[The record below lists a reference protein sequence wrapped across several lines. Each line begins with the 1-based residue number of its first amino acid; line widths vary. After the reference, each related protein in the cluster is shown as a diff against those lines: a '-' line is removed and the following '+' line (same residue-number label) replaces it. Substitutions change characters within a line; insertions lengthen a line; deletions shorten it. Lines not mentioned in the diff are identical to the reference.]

1 MEKYLA
7 TAMKRYRL
15 KENYYIYISSHY
27 IIGKY
32 NENTKVFED
41 ENGNNYLNILD
52 SNSFLKNNM
61 GLFFNIISLKDLNSV
76 VEEENLTLKE
86 KISEFEDLT
95 KSAIILSINDGTDSK
110 RLITINLEKLIYMED
125 RGYFDEEEEYEE
137 YDENDENDENMTLE
151 IEKLILDIICDKY
164 SIDELKEIK
173 SDLTKVYKD
182 IESAIDTI
190 DLKSEGTL
198 LEEETTQ
205 KSEKNGLAT
214 DSDTKQICTFKD
226 IDIDD
231 IFLKVTK
238 SLICQDE
245 AARRLIVEMVRK
257 EMNPIKK
264 KEGILL
270 VGATGVGKTK
280 LATLV
285 SKYFERPFKKINAT
299 SLTVPGYEGRDIEEE
314 LWRLYESC
322 GYDLE
327 KTEQAI
333 IFFDEIDK
341 KSSDK
346 NSDISGKGVLN
357 LLLPFIEG
365 SVYEATDNM
374 HSKKRTVKIDTSNM
388 IVLLAG
394 AYTDVLNNLVENGKV
409 GFNGSVGKIK
419 REATAK
425 DFVKKGLVPDEL
437 VGRIS
442 IIKLKDF
449 YAEEIKKVMLEGSD
463 SAIKIQEKIFAELG
477 VKLTFTDA
485 YSYLIAKRAEE
496 RGTGARGLN
505 AIIDESTWC
514 AFDEVYKK
522 ANRGI
527 YSEVILTDKT
537 VSDPSN
543 FQLVKK

>member
-7 TAMKRYRL
+7 TAMKTYRL

-76 VEEENLTLKE
+76 VEEEILKKKK

-137 YDENDENDENMTLE
+137 DDENMSPE
-151 IEKLILDIICDKY
+151 IEELILDIIYDKY

-173 SDLTKVYKD
+173 SSLIKTYND

-190 DLKSEGTL
+190 DLKVEGTL
-198 LEEETTQ
+198 LDEETTQ
-205 KSEKNGLAT
+205 ESEKNSLVI
-214 DSDTKQICTFKD
+214 DSETKQICTYKD

-231 IFLKVTK
+231 VFLKVTE

-299 SLTVPGYEGRDIEEE
+299 SLTVPGYIGRDIEEE
-314 LWRLYESC
+314 LWDLYESC

-333 IFFDEIDK
+333 ISFDEIDK
-341 KSSDK
+341 KSSNK

-374 HSKKRTVKIDTSNM
+374 HSKKRTVKIDTSKM

-419 REATAK
+419 REVTAK

-514 AFDEVYKK
+514 AFDEIYKK
-522 ANRGI
+522 DNRGI
-527 YSEVILTDKT
+527 YSEVILTEKT

>member
-1 MEKYLA
+1 
-7 TAMKRYRL
+7 MKRYRL

-76 VEEENLTLKE
+76 VEEEILTLKE

-137 YDENDENDENMTLE
+137 DDENMSPE
-151 IEKLILDIICDKY
+151 IEELILDIIYDKY

-173 SDLTKVYKD
+173 SSLIKTYND

-190 DLKSEGTL
+190 DLKVEGTL
-198 LEEETTQ
+198 LDEETTQ
-205 KSEKNGLAT
+205 ESEKNSLVI
-214 DSDTKQICTFKD
+214 DSETKQICTYKD

-231 IFLKVTK
+231 VFLKVTE

-299 SLTVPGYEGRDIEEE
+299 SLTVPGYIGRDIEEE
-314 LWRLYESC
+314 LWDLYESC

-333 IFFDEIDK
+333 ISFEENDK
-341 KSSDK
+341 KSSNK

-374 HSKKRTVKIDTSNM
+374 HSKKRTVKIDTSKM

-419 REATAK
+419 REVTAK

-514 AFDEVYKK
+514 AFDEIYKK
-522 ANRGI
+522 DNRGI
-527 YSEVILTDKT
+527 YSEVILTEKT

>member
-7 TAMKRYRL
+7 TAMKRYKL
-15 KENYYIYISSHY
+15 KENYYLYVSSHY
-27 IIGKY
+27 IIGNY
-32 NENTKVFED
+32 NEQTNVFED

-52 SNSFLKNNM
+52 SNSFLKNI

-86 KISEFEDLT
+86 KLDKFEDLA
-95 KSAIILSINDGTDSK
+95 KSSMILSLNDGTDSK
-110 RLITINLEKLIYMED
+110 RLITINLEKLIDMED
-125 RGYFDEEEEYEE
+125 SGYFDEEEEYEE
-137 YDENDENDENMTLE
+137 DNENMSPE
-151 IEKLILDIICDKY
+151 IEELILDIVCDKY
-164 SIDELKEIK
+164 DIEELKELK
-173 SDLTKVYKD
+173 RSLTKVYND

-190 DLKSEGTL
+190 DLKVEGPL

-205 KSEKNGLAT
+205 ESEKNSLVT
-214 DSDTKQICTFKD
+214 DSETKQICTYKD

-231 IFLKVTK
+231 VFLKVTE

-299 SLTVPGYEGRDIEEE
+299 SLTVPGYIGRDIEEE
-314 LWRLYESC
+314 LWDLYESC

-341 KSSDK
+341 KSSNK

>member
-7 TAMKRYRL
+7 TAMKRYKL
-15 KENYYIYISSHY
+15 KENYYLYVSSHY
-27 IIGKY
+27 IIGNY
-32 NENTKVFED
+32 NEQTKVFED

-52 SNSFLKNNM
+52 SNSFLKNI

-86 KISEFEDLT
+86 KLDKFEDLA
-95 KSAIILSINDGTDSK
+95 KSSMILSLNDGTDSK
-110 RLITINLEKLIYMED
+110 RLVTINLEKLIDMED
-125 RGYFDEEEEYEE
+125 SGYFDEEEEYEE
-137 YDENDENDENMTLE
+137 DNENMSPE
-151 IEKLILDIICDKY
+151 IEELILDIVCDKY
-164 SIDELKEIK
+164 DIEELKEIK
-173 SDLTKVYKD
+173 SSLIKTYND

-190 DLKSEGTL
+190 DLKVEGTL

-205 KSEKNGLAT
+205 ELKRLSLVT
-214 DSDTKQICTFKD
+214 DDGTKKVYSCKD

-231 IFLKVTK
+231 VFLKVTE

-299 SLTVPGYEGRDIEEE
+299 SLTVPGYVGRDIEEE
-314 LWRLYESC
+314 LWGLYESC

-341 KSSDK
+341 KSSNK

-449 YAEEIKKVMLEGSD
+449 YAEEIKKVMLEGND
-463 SAIKIQEKIFAELG
+463 SAIKVQEKIFAELG

-514 AFDEVYKK
+514 AFDEIYKK

>member
-7 TAMKRYRL
+7 TAMKRYKL
-15 KENYYIYISSHY
+15 KENYYLYVSSHY
-27 IIGKY
+27 IIGNY
-32 NENTKVFED
+32 NEQTKVFED
-41 ENGNNYLNILD
+41 EFGNNYLNILD
-52 SNSFLKNNM
+52 SNSFLKNI

-86 KISEFEDLT
+86 KLDKFEDLA
-95 KSAIILSINDGTDSK
+95 KSSMILSLNDGTDSK
-110 RLITINLEKLIYMED
+110 RLITINLEKLIDMED
-125 RGYFDEEEEYEE
+125 SGYFDEEEEYEE
-137 YDENDENDENMTLE
+137 DNENMSPE
-151 IEKLILDIICDKY
+151 IEELILDIVCDKY
-164 SIDELKEIK
+164 DIEELKEIK
-173 SDLTKVYKD
+173 RSLTKVYND

-190 DLKSEGTL
+190 DLKVEGPL

-205 KSEKNGLAT
+205 ESEKNSLVT
-214 DSDTKQICTFKD
+214 DSETKQICTYKD

-231 IFLKVTK
+231 VFLKVTE

-285 SKYFERPFKKINAT
+285 SKYFERPFKKINTT
-299 SLTVPGYEGRDIEEE
+299 SLTVPGYIGRDIEEE
-314 LWRLYESC
+314 LWDLYESC

-341 KSSDK
+341 KSSNK

>member
-7 TAMKRYRL
+7 TAMKRYKL
-15 KENYYIYISSHY
+15 KENYYLYVSSHY
-27 IIGKY
+27 IIGNY
-32 NENTKVFED
+32 NEQTNVFED

-52 SNSFLKNNM
+52 SNSFFKNM
-61 GLFFNIISLKDLNSV
+61 GLFFNIILLKDLNSV
-76 VEEENLTLKE
+76 VEENLTLKE
-86 KISEFEDLT
+86 KLDKFEDLA
-95 KSAIILSINDGTDSK
+95 KSSMILSLNDGTDSK
-110 RLITINLEKLIYMED
+110 RLVTINLEKLIDMED
-125 RGYFDEEEEYEE
+125 SGYFDEEEEYEE
-137 YDENDENDENMTLE
+137 DNENMSPE
-151 IEKLILDIICDKY
+151 IEELILDIVCDKY
-164 SIDELKEIK
+164 DIEELKEIK
-173 SDLTKVYKD
+173 RSLTKVYND

-190 DLKSEGTL
+190 DLKVEGPL

-205 KSEKNGLAT
+205 ELKKLSLVT
-214 DSDTKQICTFKD
+214 DDGTKKVYSCKD

-231 IFLKVTK
+231 VFLKVTE

-299 SLTVPGYEGRDIEEE
+299 SLTVPGYIGRDIEEE
-314 LWRLYESC
+314 LWDLYESC

-341 KSSDK
+341 KSSNK

>member
-7 TAMKRYRL
+7 TAMKRYKL
-15 KENYYIYISSHY
+15 KENYYLYVSSHY
-27 IIGKY
+27 IIGNY
-32 NENTKVFED
+32 NEQTNVFED

-52 SNSFLKNNM
+52 SNSFFKNM
-61 GLFFNIISLKDLNSV
+61 GLFFNIILLKDLNSV
-76 VEEENLTLKE
+76 VEENLTLKE
-86 KISEFEDLT
+86 KLDKFEDLA
-95 KSAIILSINDGTDSK
+95 KSSMILSLNDGTDSK
-110 RLITINLEKLIYMED
+110 RLVTINLEKLIDMED
-125 RGYFDEEEEYEE
+125 SGYFDEEEEYEE
-137 YDENDENDENMTLE
+137 DNENMSPE
-151 IEKLILDIICDKY
+151 IEDLILDIVCDKY
-164 SIDELKEIK
+164 DIEELKEIK
-173 SDLTKVYKD
+173 RSLTKVYND

-190 DLKSEGTL
+190 DLKVEGPL

-205 KSEKNGLAT
+205 ELKKLSLVT
-214 DSDTKQICTFKD
+214 DDGTKKVYSCKD

-231 IFLKVTK
+231 VFLKVTE

-299 SLTVPGYEGRDIEEE
+299 SLTVPGYIGRDIEEE
-314 LWRLYESC
+314 LWDLYESC

-341 KSSDK
+341 KSSNK

-425 DFVKKGLVPDEL
+425 DFAKKGLVPDEL

-514 AFDEVYKK
+514 AFDEIYKK

>member
-7 TAMKRYRL
+7 TAMKRYQLR
-15 KENYYIYISSHY
+15 ENYYLYVSSHY
-27 IIGKY
+27 IIGNY
-32 NENTKVFED
+32 NEQTKVFED
-41 ENGNNYLNILD
+41 EFGNNYLNILD
-52 SNSFLKNNM
+52 SNSFLKNM

-76 VEEENLTLKE
+76 VEENLTLKE
-86 KISEFEDLT
+86 KLDKFEDLA
-95 KSAIILSINDGTDSK
+95 KSSIILSINDGTDSK
-110 RLITINLEKLIYMED
+110 RLVTINLEKLIDMED
-125 RGYFDEEEEYEE
+125 SGYFDEEEEYEE
-137 YDENDENDENMTLE
+137 DNENMSPE
-151 IEKLILDIICDKY
+151 IEELILDIVCDKY
-164 SIDELKEIK
+164 DIEELKEIK
-173 SDLTKVYKD
+173 SSLTKVYKD

-190 DLKSEGTL
+190 DLKVEGSL

-205 KSEKNGLAT
+205 ELKKLSLVT
-214 DSDTKQICTFKD
+214 DDGTKKVYSCKD

-231 IFLKVTK
+231 VFLKVTE

-299 SLTVPGYEGRDIEEE
+299 SLTVPGYIGRDIEEE
-314 LWRLYESC
+314 LWDLYESC

-327 KTEQAI
+327 MTEQAI
-333 IFFDEIDK
+333 ILFDEIDK
-341 KSSDK
+341 KSSNK

-514 AFDEVYKK
+514 AFDEIYKK

>member
-7 TAMKRYRL
+7 TAMKRYKL
-15 KENYYIYISSHY
+15 KENYYLYVSSHY
-27 IIGKY
+27 IIGNY
-32 NENTKVFED
+32 NEQTNVFED
-41 ENGNNYLNILD
+41 EKGNNYLNILD
-52 SNSFLKNNM
+52 SNSFFKNM
-61 GLFFNIISLKDLNSV
+61 GLFFNIILLKDLNSV
-76 VEEENLTLKE
+76 VEENLTLKE
-86 KISEFEDLT
+86 KLDKFEDLA
-95 KSAIILSINDGTDSK
+95 KSSMILSLNDGTDSK
-110 RLITINLEKLIYMED
+110 RLVTINLEKLIDMED
-125 RGYFDEEEEYEE
+125 SGYFDEEEEYEE
-137 YDENDENDENMTLE
+137 DNENMSPE
-151 IEKLILDIICDKY
+151 IEELILDIVCDKY
-164 SIDELKEIK
+164 DIEELKEIK
-173 SDLTKVYKD
+173 RSLTKVYND

-190 DLKSEGTL
+190 DLKVEGPL

-205 KSEKNGLAT
+205 ELKKLSLVT
-214 DSDTKQICTFKD
+214 DDGTKKVYSCKD

-231 IFLKVTK
+231 VFLKVTE

-299 SLTVPGYEGRDIEEE
+299 SLTVPGYIGRDIEEE
-314 LWRLYESC
+314 LWDLYESC

-341 KSSDK
+341 KSSNK